1 MPAWLTDPMTI
12 VVVAFVTLVALG
24 FGLARREPLF
34 AIAASMVGI
43 ATFLLAVR
51 WGGTIGD
58 GADVAVYAGAIGA
71 SLWTLSVERVRARV
85 RRSA

>member
-1 MPAWLTDPMTI
+1 MPAWLTDPVTI

-24 FGLARREPLF
+24 SGLARREPVW
-34 AIAASMVGI
+34 AVAASMVGI

-51 WGGTIGD
+51 WGGTMGD

-71 SLWTLSVERVRARV
+71 SLWTLSIERVRARA
-85 RRSA
+85 RRVA